1 MRYSLAVF
9 DFDGTLVDS
18 EACIRQS
25 LDCALDEHGLP
36 SLPIRKDWIGQ
47 PLDLIIRS
55 ACASIDEAGV
65 ASVISAYRTHYAA
78 LDGGLTFPFA
88 GVVETLHELA
98 AAGVALAIGT
108 NKHSTPARA
117 TLERLGIAPLFPV
130 IVGAESVAHPKPHP
144 DILLRV
150 LELTGARAAEALM
163 IGDAGV
169 DLQMAAGAGV
179 ASCAVT
185 WGNHS
190 REQLAAHQPTYVID
204 SPAALPRLIAG

>member
-9 DFDGTLVDS
+9 DFDGTLVAS

-25 LDCALDEHGLP
+25 LDLALEQHGLP
-36 SLPIRKDWIGQ
+36 SLPIRKEWIGQ

-55 ACASIDEAGV
+55 ACASIDQAGV
-65 ASVISAYRTHYAA
+65 SSVIGAYRTHYAA
-78 LDGGLTFPFA
+78 LDGGLTFPFDGILDA
-88 GVVETLHELA
+88 LTLLA
-98 AAGVALAIGT
+98 ARGVTLAIGT

-117 TLERLGIAPLFPV
+117 TLERLGIARLFPV
-130 IVGAESVAHPKPHP
+130 IVGAESVAHPKPDP

-150 LELTGARAAEALM
+150 LELTGARAADTLM

-190 REQLAAHQPTYVID
+190 REQLVTHQPTYVID
-204 SPAALPRLIAG
+204 SPAALPPVILG